1 MQFHHHGYVS
11 GDPRVQNAA
20 GTGLD
25 RPERLPDEVDVLI
38 VGSGPA
44 GMLLAAQMSQF
55 PQLTTRLIEKRG
67 GRLPLGQADGIQ
79 PRSVETFQAFGF
91 ADRITAEAYNIG
103 WMNFWAPNPEAP
115 DEIVRTTRTEDYGFK
130 ISEFPHLIVNQARV
144 LDYFAEAAADGPAR
158 IRPDYGVEFLGL
170 TVGEGEYPVEV
181 RVRTAEGE
189 RTIHAKYVAG
199 CDGARS
205 GVRQAIGRIHVGA
218 AARHAWGVMDVLV
231 ETDFPDWRIKCAI
244 NAAAGNILH
253 IPREGGY
260 LSRMYIDLGEV
271 AADDD
276 HRVRQTPIDE
286 VIRRANEILHPYS
299 IDVKQVAWHSVYEV
313 GHRVTDQ
320 FVDDL
325 DSPRVFLTGDA
336 CHTHSAK
343 AGQGM
348 NVSMQDGFNLGWK
361 LGHVLTGLASADLLR
376 TYDDERRPVAQQLID
391 FDREWSSLMARKPGE
406 ITDPAELSTYYL
418 ATAEFPSGFMTHY
431 GPSAITADAP
441 AQELASGFPV
451 GKRFKSVEVVRV
463 CDGNPVHLGHHAR
476 ADGRWRVYVFA
487 DAEGSA
493 LREWATAAR
502 EIVERLTPAGA
513 DLDAV
518 FDVKAVY
525 PGRWEDV
532 VDVPDLFRPRS
543 GPLGLTDWEKV
554 FAAAPSAWTSADI
567 FAERGIAAEGA
578 VVVVRPDQYVAHVLP
593 LTDPAGLERFFAGV
607 MAQPAEA
614 VAH

>member
-20 GTGLD
+20 GTGID
-25 RPERLPDEVDVLI
+25 RPTDLPDRVDVLI

-55 PQLTTRLIEKRG
+55 PQLTTRLIEKRD
-67 GRLPLGQADGIQ
+67 GRLALGQADGIQ

-103 WMNFWAPNPEAP
+103 WMNFWAPDP
-115 DEIVRTTRTEDYGFK
+115 DDPRRIIRTTRTEDYGFK

-144 LDYFAEAAADGPAR
+144 LDYFAEAAANGPAR
-158 IRPDYGVEFLGL
+158 ITPDYGVEFVGL
-170 TVGEGEYPVEV
+170 TVHDDDVEV
-181 RVRTAEGE
+181 RVRDAAGE
-189 RTIHAKYVAG
+189 RTIRATYVVG

-205 GVRQAIGRIHVGA
+205 GVRQAIGRTHVGA
-218 AARHAWGVMDVLV
+218 AAQHAWGVMDVLV

-276 HRVRQTPIDE
+276 RRVRQTPIDDI
-286 VIRRANEILHPYS
+286 IRRANEILHPYT

-361 LGHVLTGLASADLLR
+361 LGHVLTGLAPAELLR
-376 TYDDERRPVAQQLID
+376 TYDEERRPVAQQLID
-391 FDREWSSLMARKPGE
+391 FDREWSSLMARKPSE
-406 ITDPAELSTYYL
+406 ITDPDDLATYYL

-431 GPSAITADAP
+431 APSQIVAADATE
-441 AQELASGFPV
+441 ALASGFPV

-463 CDGNPVHLGHHAR
+463 CDGNAVHLGHHAK
-476 ADGRWRVYVFA
+476 ADGRWRIYAFA

-493 LREWATAAR
+493 LPAWAAEAR
-502 EIVERLTPAGA
+502 AIVERFTPAGA

-518 FDVKAVY
+518 FDVKAIY

-532 VDVPDLFRPRS
+532 VDVPSLFRPRS
-543 GPLGLTDWEKV
+543 GPLGLTDLEKV
-554 FAAAPSAWTSADI
+554 FAAAPSAWTSSDI
-567 FAERGIAAEGA
+567 FAERGIGAEGA
-578 VVVVRPDQYVAHVLP
+578 VVLVRPDQYVAHVLP
-593 LTDPAGLERFFAGV
+593 LSEPEGLERFLAGV
-607 MAQPAEA
+607 MAVPAA
-614 VAH
+614 VASPA